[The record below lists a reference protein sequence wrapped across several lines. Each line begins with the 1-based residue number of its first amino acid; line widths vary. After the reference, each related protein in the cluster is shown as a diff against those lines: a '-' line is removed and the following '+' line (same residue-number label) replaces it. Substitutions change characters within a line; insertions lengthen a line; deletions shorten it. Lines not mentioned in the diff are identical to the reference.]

1 MISSK
6 KGQGMPLSV
15 IITGVIVVVVAIVL
29 ILTTTEFGKKLM
41 GLGGATPSAL
51 EAATQGCKV
60 AAQNN
65 LITDY
70 CYNFR
75 GAGSNQWVNC
85 EDERIK
91 SSLTQQ
97 GISTTG
103 IGECSPSLVQNE
115 ITRICDGLS
124 NSQKNSAQFNG
135 NKWTCAQG
143 PNFVGPTQ

>member
-75 GAGSNQWVNC
+75 KVGNSEWVNC
-85 EDERIK
+85 QDSRIQ
-91 SSLTQQ
+91 SSLSQQ
-97 GISTTG
+97 GISASITCDSSLEGNEIASICSDLTTG
-103 IGECSPSLVQNE
+103 QQA
-115 ITRICDGLS
+115 DA
-124 NSQKNSAQFNG
+124 KFNG
-135 NKWTCAQG
+135 AARCTNA
-143 PNFVGPTQ
+143 PAA

>member
-29 ILTTTEFGKKLM
+29 ILTTTEFGKKLI

-51 EAATQGCKV
+51 EAATQGCIV

-70 CYNFR
+70 CYNYR
-75 GAGSNQWVNC
+75 KVGNTEWVNC
-85 EDERIK
+85 QDPRVQ

-97 GISTTG
+97 GISSG
-103 IGECSPSLVQNE
+103 ISCDSTLEGNE
-115 ITRICDGLS
+115 IASICSDLTT
-124 NSQKNSAQFNG
+124 SQQGDARFNG
-135 NKWTCAQG
+135 VARCTNAPAQ
-143 PNFVGPTQ
+143 